1 MFRTLKELQHS
12 IRSLFRRRQEEQQ
25 LYDELQFHLDR
36 QIEQNLAAGM
46 PPEEARYAALR
57 LFGGLPQIKKE
68 CRDMR
73 QTQFID
79 TLLRD
84 ISYSLRQLRRS
95 PGLTAIVVLSLALG
109 IGANT
114 AIFSLIDA
122 VMLKLLPVKD
132 PGQLLLMSWA
142 VRSKPGI
149 IPSFLRSL
157 SGEMDQDPTG
167 RFTSTSFSYPAFED
181 IRARNQVFA
190 GVLGFADA
198 DRLNVGAG
206 GQPGLA
212 VGQFVSGDYFSTLG
226 VQAFLGR
233 TITPVDDTLRAS
245 PAAMISY
252 DYWAQ
257 RFGRDPAV
265 LGRAITVNGVPF
277 TLVGVTPPEF
287 FGLQPGRAIEVW
299 IPLHTQPQVWP
310 EPEVRKAAKFSAR
323 DDWWVVVMGRLKQRI
338 TEQQARAE
346 LDVILRQN
354 VAPTAPHEAHG
365 SQSVSPELPRVELA
379 PASKGLNALRH
390 QFSRPLFVLMAVVV
404 LVLLIAC
411 ANVANLLL
419 ARAMS
424 RQKEVA
430 VRLAL
435 GAGRRRLV
443 RQLLT
448 ESALL
453 ATGGGVLG
461 AILAYRVSD
470 VLLVFMSS
478 GREPVQL
485 HVSPDLRVLGFTALI
500 SVFTGILFGLAPAL
514 RGTRLDLTTAL
525 KEGAG
530 GVFRRGRPLRGARL
544 GLGKALVASQAAM
557 SLVLLIGAG
566 LFVRTLR
573 NLSSQDIGFDRSNLL
588 LFGIAPAL
596 AGYKGEKLAS
606 FYQELQ
612 RRIEALPGVRSVS
625 LSQNR
630 LINGGVSIT
639 GFFLQGY
646 SPQAGGTETND
657 PWHGG
662 VHVNQVGPSFFET
675 VGIPLLIGRTLNA
688 GDAGKSAKVAVI
700 NTTLVRK
707 RLGNANPI
715 GRRFGFGDEKSSSD
729 ITIVGVVGDAK
740 YSDLRKE
747 PPPTVYVPYTQNPEE
762 PGAMNYEVRTAGD
775 PKNWI
780 GSVRQTVLGLDKS
793 LPLFD
798 INTETQQ
805 IEQATFQERLFAR
818 LLSFFGLLALVLA
831 CVGLYGVMAYGVARR
846 TNEIGLR
853 MALGA
858 ERGRVLWMVL
868 GETWWLMAAGVCIG
882 LPLALAAC
890 RLVSSMLFG
899 LKPADPLTIATATL
913 ILVAVAAL
921 AGYLPARRASRVD
934 PMVALRYE

>member
-1 MFRTLKELQHS
+1 MVRTLKELQLS

-25 LYDELQFHLDR
+25 LDEELQFHLHR
-36 QIEQNLAAGM
+36 QIEQNLASGM

-57 LFGGLPQIKKE
+57 LFGGVQQVKEE

-73 QTQFID
+73 QTHFIE
-79 TLLRD
+79 TLLQD
-84 ISYSLRQLRRS
+84 ISYGLRQLRRS
-95 PGLTAIVVLSLALG
+95 PGLTAVVVLSLALG

-149 IPSFLRSL
+149 VPSFLRSL
-157 SGEMDQDPTG
+157 SGEMDQDLTG
-167 RFTSTSFSYPAFED
+167 RFTSTSFSYRGFED
-181 IRARNQVFA
+181 IRARNQVFS

-198 DRLNVGAG
+198 DRLNVGAE

-226 VQAFLGR
+226 VQALLGR
-233 TITPVDDTLRAS
+233 TITPADDTLSAS
-245 PAAMISY
+245 PAAMISSG
-252 DYWAQ
+252 YWAQ

-265 LGRAITVNGVPF
+265 VGRAITVNSVAF
-277 TLVGVTPPEF
+277 TLVGVTSPEF
-287 FGLQPGRAIEVW
+287 FGLQPGRAIDVW

-310 EPEVRKAAKFSAR
+310 EPGVAKTAKFAAR
-323 DDWWVVVMGRLKQRI
+323 DDWWVVIMGRLKQGI
-338 TEQQARAE
+338 SEQQARAE
-346 LDVILRQN
+346 LDVIVRQN
-354 VAPTAPHEAHG
+354 VAATAPPKAPG
-365 SQSVSPELPRVELA
+365 SQSVSAEPPRVELA
-379 PASKGLNALRH
+379 PAGKGLNALRQ
-390 QFSRPLFVLMAVVV
+390 QFSRPLFVLMAVVA

-419 ARAMS
+419 ARATS

-448 ESALL
+448 ESVLL
-453 ATGGGVLG
+453 AMGGGILG

-470 VLLVFMSS
+470 VLLAFMSS

-514 RGTRLDLTTAL
+514 RGTRLDLTAAL

-530 GVFRRGRPLRGARL
+530 GVVGRGRHWRGARL
-544 GLGKALVASQAAM
+544 GLGVALVVSQVAM
-557 SLVLLIGAG
+557 SLLLLIGAG
-566 LFVRTLR
+566 LFVRTLS
-573 NLSSQDIGFDRSNLL
+573 NLSNQDIGFDRRNLL
-588 LFGIAPAL
+588 LFGIAPML
-596 AGYKGEKLAS
+596 AGYQGEKLGS

-612 RRIEALPGVRSVS
+612 QRIEALPGVRSVS
-625 LSQNR
+625 LSGHR
-630 LINGGVSIT
+630 LIQGGVTIN
-639 GFFLQGY
+639 GFSLQGY
-646 SPQAGGTETND
+646 TPQTGRTETDD

-662 VHVNQVGPSFFET
+662 VHVNYVGPRFFET
-675 VGIPLLIGRTLNA
+675 VGIPLLLGRTLNA
-688 GDAGKSAKVAVI
+688 GDARKSPKVGVVNSA
-700 NTTLVRK
+700 LAHRY
-707 RLGNANPI
+707 LGNANPI
-715 GRRFGFGDEKSSSD
+715 GRRFGFDEKSSSD
-729 ITIVGVVGDAK
+729 IVIVGVVGDAK

-747 PPPTVYVPYTQNPEE
+747 PPPTVYVPYAQDLDF
-762 PGAMNYEVRTAGD
+762 PGAMNFEVRTAGD

-780 GSVRQTVLGLDKS
+780 SSVRQTVLGLDKS

-798 INTETQQ
+798 INTETEQ

-858 ERGRVLWMVL
+858 ERERVLWMVL
-868 GETWWLMAAGVCIG
+868 GETWWLMAAGVGIG

-890 RLVSSMLFG
+890 RLVSSLLFG
-899 LKPADPLTIATATL
+899 LKPADPLTIGTATS

>member
-1 MFRTLKELQHS
+1 MQWLKEVTS
-12 IRSLFRRRQEEQQ
+12 SLRFLLRPRQEEQQ
-25 LYDELQFHLDR
+25 LNEELQFHLQR
-36 QIEQNLAAGM
+36 QIEKNLAAGM
-46 PPEEARYAALR
+46 PPEEAQYAALR
-57 LFGGLPQIKKE
+57 LFGGVQQVKEE

-73 QTQFID
+73 QTRFID

-84 ISYSLRQLRRS
+84 ISYGLRQLRRS
-95 PGLTAIVVLSLALG
+95 PGLTAVVVLSLALG

-122 VMLKLLPVKD
+122 VMLKLLPIKD
-132 PGQLLLMSWA
+132 PGELLLTSWA

-157 SGEMDQDPTG
+157 TGEMDQDPTG

-181 IRARNQVFA
+181 IRARNQVFS

-198 DRLNVGAG
+198 DRLNVSAG

-233 TITPVDDTLRAS
+233 TITPADDTLSAS

-252 DYWAQ
+252 GYWAQ
-257 RFGRDPAV
+257 RFGRDPSV
-265 LGRAITVNGVPF
+265 VGRAITVNGVPF
-277 TLVGVTPPEF
+277 TLVGVTVPEF
-287 FGLQPGRAIEVW
+287 FGLQPGKAVDTW

-310 EPEVRKAAKFSAR
+310 EPGVRKTSKFSAR
-323 DDWWVVVMGRLKQRI
+323 DDWWVVIMGRLKQGV
-338 TEQQARAE
+338 TEQQARAG
-346 LDVILRQN
+346 LDVIVRQN
-354 VAPTAPHEAHG
+354 VAATAWPQSPE
-365 SQSVSPELPRVELA
+365 SQTASPELPRIELA
-379 PASKGLNALRH
+379 SASKGLNALRQ
-390 QFSRPLFVLMAVVV
+390 QFSRPLFVLMAVVAM
-404 LVLLIAC
+404 VLLIAC

-419 ARAMS
+419 ARATS

-435 GAGRRRLV
+435 GAGRWRLV

-448 ESALL
+448 ESVLL
-453 ATGGGVLG
+453 ATAGGILG
-461 AILAYRVSD
+461 AILAYRGSD
-470 VLLVFMSS
+470 LLLAFMSS

-514 RGTRLDLTTAL
+514 RGTRLDLTAAL

-530 GVFRRGRPLRGARL
+530 AVVGRGRHWRGVRL
-544 GLGKALVASQAAM
+544 GLGKALVASQVAM
-557 SLVLLIGAG
+557 SLLLLIGAG

-573 NLSSQDIGFDRSNLL
+573 NLSNQDIGFDRRNLL
-588 LFGIAPAL
+588 LFEIAPAL

-606 FYQELQ
+606 FYEELQ
-612 RRIEALPGVRSVS
+612 RQIEALPGVRSVS

-630 LINGGVSIT
+630 LINGGISIT

-646 SPQAGGTETND
+646 TPQPSGPETND
-657 PWHGG
+657 RWHGG
-662 VHVNQVGPSFFET
+662 VHVNQVGPKFFET
-675 VGIPLLIGRTLNA
+675 VGIPLLLGRILNA
-688 GDAGKSAKVAVI
+688 GDAGKSPRVAVI
-700 NTTLVRK
+700 NSTLAHRH
-707 RLGNANPI
+707 LGNANPV
-715 GRRFGFGDEKSSSD
+715 GRRFSFGEKSNSD
-729 ITIVGVVGDAK
+729 IAIVGVVGDAK
-740 YSDLRKE
+740 YSELRME
-747 PPPTVYVPYTQNPEE
+747 PPPTVYVPYAQSPDP
-762 PGAMNYEVRTAGD
+762 PGAMNFEVRTAGE

-780 GSVRQTVLGLDKS
+780 SAIRHTVQGLDKN

-798 INTETQQ
+798 INTETEQ

-818 LLSFFGLLALVLA
+818 LLSFFGLLALVLV
-831 CVGLYGVMAYGVARR
+831 CVGLYGLMAYAVARR

-858 ERGRVLWMVL
+858 ERAHVLWMVL
-868 GETWWLMAAGVCIG
+868 RETLWLMAAGVCIG
-882 LPLALAAC
+882 LPLALAAS
-890 RLVSSMLFG
+890 RLVASMLFG
-899 LKPADPLTIATATL
+899 LKSTDPVTITTATL
-913 ILVAVAAL
+913 IMVAVAAL

-934 PMVALRYE
+934 PMLALRYE